1 MKKDIKVVRGNGDLR
16 VSKVKDYI
24 GVEKPKAKSKKR
36 IVVPPKRKK

>member
-1 MKKDIKVVRGNGDLR
+1 MKKDIKVERGNGDLR

-24 GVEKPKAKSKKR
+24 GVEKPKASSKKR